1 MGSSWSDFG
10 PVRDV
15 WVEAFGTKPYVVHTL
30 AIAGAVLQTWAWLCA
45 VTL

>member
-15 WVEAFGTKPYVVHTL
+15 WVEAFGGKPYAVHTL
-30 AIAGAVLQTWAWLCA
+30 AIAGAPSLL
-45 VTL
+45 LNLNSDF